1 MTLGLVTVLLLLA
14 GLAALAQRRPG
25 HPHRTALRTGWRQLR
40 PLLLRL
46 PLALLAAA
54 FLITLLP
61 EELVVAYLGESSGWR
76 GVLLAS
82 LCGGLLPGGPAVSFP
97 LVLVLIDEG
106 AGTAQLIA
114 LLTAWSVLAFHRV
127 AAHEL
132 PMLGGRYTLA
142 RLLASAPL
150 PIVAGALAGA
160 LARFTAAG
168 L

>member
-1 MTLGLVTVLLLLA
+1 MILGLVTVLVLL
-14 GLAALAQRRPG
+14 GLFAALAQRRPG
-25 HPHRTALRTGWRQLR
+25 RPHRTALRTGWRQLR

-61 EELVVAYLGESSGWR
+61 EEAVVAYLGESSGWQ

-82 LCGGLLPGGPAVSFP
+82 LFGGLLPGGPAVSFP

-132 PMLGGRYTLA
+132 PTLGARYTLA

-168 L
+168 I